1 MQQTI
6 NKVQQVDTW
15 YREPYVWFVIAIPL
29 AAVIGGIITARLAI
43 VSNDGLVVD
52 DYYKQGLAI
61 NRVIDRDK
69 AAQRLGIQATM
80 QLAQDREQDRFRLFL
95 TGNEKFTA
103 PQKLNV
109 SFLYSTRSG
118 FDKQLNLALTGNNT
132 YQSEL
137 PRLKKGRWYIQ
148 IEADDWRLLKTIF
161 IR

>member
-1 MQQTI
+1 MNKTQQLDI
-6 NKVQQVDTW
+6 W

-69 AAQRLGIQATM
+69 AADRLGIQANM
-80 QLAQDREQDRFRLFL
+80 QLSRERQGDRFRLFL
-95 TGNEKFTA
+95 TGNEKFTV
-103 PQKLNV
+103 PKKLDV

-118 FDKQLNLALTGNNT
+118 FDKQLTLTLTDYNT

-137 PRLKKGRWYIQ
+137 PHLRKGRWYIQ
-148 IEADDWRLLKTIF
+148 IEAGDWRLLKTIF